1 MNDRP
6 LVDWSLAPLLA
17 EIQYPITADHCLLTA
32 EAILEDVFEHHPDL
46 AVDLPDPQSPLYQ
59 KFKTCFWY
67 FQSIVPEDWSL
78 QEVLDATINFAR
90 TWNK

>member
-6 LVDWSLAPLLA
+6 LVDQYIAPLLA
-17 EIQYPITADHCLLTA
+17 EIQYPGSESSCQMVA
-32 EAILEDVFEHHPDL
+32 EVVLGDI
-46 AVDLPDPQSPLYQ
+46 VDRYPTLGIELPNSQSPLYQ

-67 FQSIVPEDWSL
+67 FQSIIPEDWSL

>member
-1 MNDRP
+1 MNDWP
-6 LVDWSLAPLLA
+6 MVDRFIAPLLA
-17 EIQYPITADHCLLTA
+17 EIQYPYSEDRCRKTA
-32 EAILEDVFEHHPDL
+32 EAVLEDVFENHPEL

-59 KFKTCFWY
+59 KFKTHFWY
-67 FQSIVPEDWSL
+67 FQSTIPEDWSL

>member
-6 LVDWSLAPLLA
+6 LVDRLIAPCLA
-17 EIQYPITADHCLLTA
+17 ELQYPYNEDHCWMTA
-32 EAILEDVFEHHPDL
+32 EAILEEVADRFPSLGIE
-46 AVDLPDPQSPLYQ
+46 LPEPQSPLYQ
-59 KFKTCFWY
+59 KCKTCFWH
-67 FQSIVPEDWSL
+67 FQSIIPEDWSL

>member
-6 LVDWSLAPLLA
+6 LVDCTIAPRLA
-17 EIQYPITADHCLLTA
+17 EIQFPYSGDHCQIVA
-32 EAILEDVFEHHPDL
+32 ESVLADVIDWYPGL
-46 AVDLPDPQSPLYQ
+46 GIQLPDPQSSLYQ

-67 FQSIVPEDWSL
+67 FQSIIPEDWSL